1 MDEIGQ
7 KLRNARI
14 KKGYTIDDLQ
24 QVTKIQKRYLIAI
37 EEGQFDHLPGDFYV
51 RAFIKQYSDAV
62 GISSDDL
69 LEEYK
74 SEIPDSQPKEP
85 VQTSEKNSTRAIKE
99 DSTPF
104 FSKLGNYIPQII
116 VGIVILV
123 IIGVIAYGMISKSQN
138 ESKVNIPQDNTEQT
152 SKKTSSKK
160 SDKKKATK
168 KKASSKKTAA
178 KKSTELS
185 VKESSTDGTYT
196 IKNVPSDG
204 VNVVVTG
211 KSGQAWIQFSEGS
224 STTWQQAL
232 SSGEKKSTKV
242 SADTTTFTVQTGNVN
257 HTEISI
263 GGKDVNL
270 GKVGSDESIVKTLT
284 FNIEK

>member
-62 GISSDDL
+62 DISSDDL

-85 VQTSEKNSTRAIKE
+85 VQSSEKGSTRAIKE
-99 DSTPF
+99 DKGSI
-104 FSKLGNYIPQII
+104 FSRLNNYIPQIV

-138 ESKVNIPQDNTEQT
+138 ESKVNIPQDNTEQ
-152 SKKTSSKK
+152 SSKK
-160 SDKKKATK
+160 STTKKSAKKTSTK
-168 KKASSKKTAA
+168 KKASSKKTTA
-178 KKSTELS
+178 KKTTALS
-185 VKESSTDGTYT
+185 VKESSTDGTYN

-204 VNVVVTG
+204 TTVFVSG
-211 KSGQAWIQFSEGS
+211 KSGQAWIEFKEGS
-224 STTWQQAL
+224 NTTWQQAL
-232 SSGEKKSTKV
+232 SANEKKSTKI
-242 SADTTTFTVQTGNVN
+242 SADTGSFTIQTGNIN
-257 HTEISI
+257 HTKITI
-263 GGKDVNL
+263 DGKSVNL
-270 GKVGSDESIVKTLT
+270 GTVGSNESIVKTLT

>member
-24 QVTKIQKRYLIAI
+24 QITKIQKRYLIAI

-74 SEIPDSQPKEP
+74 AEIPNSQPTQESKPEE
-85 VQTSEKNSTRAIKE
+85 TKTRTIKE
-99 DSTPF
+99 ESNSF
-104 FSKLGNYIPQII
+104 FSNLGNYIPQIV

-123 IIGVIAYGMISKSQN
+123 IIGVIAFGMVHRNQN
-138 ESKVNIPQDNTEQT
+138 ASSVTIPKDNTTQT
-152 SKKTSSKK
+152 TKKTTKSKKTT
-160 SDKKKATK
+160 A
-168 KKASSKKTAA
+168 KKTA
-178 KKSTELS
+178 KKTATKTTGAT
-185 VKESSTDGTYT
+185 VKESDTTGTYT
-196 IKNVPSDG
+196 ITNAPSDG
-204 VNVVVTG
+204 VKVVVEG
-211 KSGQAWIQFSEGS
+211 KNGQAWIQFSEGS
-224 STTWQQAL
+224 NTTWQQAL
-232 SSGEKKSTKV
+232 SANEKKSTTV
-242 SADTTTFTVQTGNVN
+242 PSDTTTFTVQTGNVN
-257 HTEISI
+257 NTII
-263 GGKDVNL
+263 TIDGKNVDL
-270 GKVGSDESIVKTLT
+270 SKSQSGDTIVKTLT